1 MSFRHK
7 ARELALQVLFQWDI
21 HHGTSGW
28 LTEFWKQN
36 AASPEAQHFAET
48 LIEGVIS
55 HVTELDA
62 LIGRYAENWTISRMA
77 VIDRNVLRIATY
89 ELVHLPD
96 IPARVT
102 LNEAIDLVKR
112 FGDAQSGAFVN
123 GILDRMLKDESCLR
137 LKAHESTQGKEAR
150 PGEREPVSA
159 ASGRA
164 GANREREP
172 VSAGSGRAGANREK
186 GPVPARPE
194 RAGANREKG
203 LVPARPERAGVRE
216 SSKKVIDD

>member
-36 AASPEAQHFAET
+36 AVSPEAQHFADT

-55 HVTELDA
+55 RVTELDA

-77 VIDRNVLRIATY
+77 VIDRNVLRTATY

-96 IPARVT
+96 VPARVT

-123 GILDRMLKDESCLR
+123 GILDRMLKDEPCLR

-150 PGEREPVSA
+150 PGEK
-159 ASGRA
+159 
-164 GANREREP
+164 EP
-172 VSAGSGRAGANREK
+172 VSAGSRRAGAKGEK
-186 GPVPARPE
+186 E
-194 RAGANREKG
+194 RLATDPGDEEIKPSRQTLG
-203 LVPARPERAGVRE
+203 R
-216 SSKKVIDD
+216 KVT

>member
-28 LTEFWKQN
+28 LTEFWNQN
-36 AASPEAQHFAET
+36 AVRPDAQQFAET
-48 LIEGVIS
+48 LIEGVIAR
-55 HVTELDA
+55 VTELDA

-77 VIDRNVLRIATY
+77 VIDRNVLRAATY

-96 IPARVT
+96 VPARVT

-123 GILDRMLKDESCLR
+123 GILDRMLKDEPCLR

-150 PGEREPVSA
+150 PGEK
-159 ASGRA
+159 
-164 GANREREP
+164 EP
-172 VSAGSGRAGANREK
+172 VSAGSGRAGAKMEK
-186 GPVPARPE
+186 EPVSAGSG
-194 RAGANREKG
+194 RAGAKSETEPLPPDDKEEKPSRQTLG
-203 LVPARPERAGVRE
+203 R
-216 SSKKVIDD
+216 KVI